1 MRRLFIATISL
12 VILFAFPLLYSQS
25 SKYEGKTVKKIIFEG
40 LKNTNEDDLLY
51 VIKTTVNYPLKAQE
65 IREDIKKIFKKGKFE
80 SITVE
85 IEEQE
90 GGVRLKFVCRERPVV
105 KEIKFKGTDEISET
119 DLLTAIPIK
128 EGGIIRKDYLEKS
141 VNAVKKKYDDEGL
154 FNAVVRYE
162 VKPVRSEADNAVR
175 VIFTVDEGE
184 EIKVRK
190 LAILGAKKI
199 GTKELLS
206 VMDTAEKG
214 LFKDGDFKRDAWE
227 QDKAKLLAY
236 YRQYGYLDAQIIGEN
251 IEYEWVNPEKKEKRG
266 IFITLKVSE
275 GDIYYFDKY
284 SVRIDGNEGKTVFRP
299 KELMKDFEQTKKGAV
314 FNDTTFQIDRQSISF
329 KYASKGYIFARVVPE
344 RAAEVREAAVK
355 GKKVKRKFV
364 AVEFVIEEGSQAY
377 VDMIIIKGN
386 KKTKDKVIRRE
397 IVIKEGEL
405 FDSRKLQ
412 LSREKVYNL
421 GFFKQVNIDV
431 RPGSREGYMNL
442 IVDVEE
448 QPTGTIS
455 LGGGYGTT
463 SGFSIFADVAEN
475 NLLGNGQRVGV
486 RFEYGPERTSI
497 SISFN
502 ERWLFNQPIGLS
514 TSIFYNLYNVK
525 SNQTV
530 FSSLASNA
538 LTGNQDEAN
547 YKREAIGYALGLS
560 YRFLDYHTIGASWSH
575 AFTKVKDPS
584 GNSSED
590 VYYSAGLGYQQKRS
604 VTVFLSHDSRDNYL
618 NPTKGALID
627 ISTNFTGGSVL
638 GGSDHYIK
646 INPEFSIYFSP
657 FHLPFLKSHP
667 CVFELRASGSFIVK
681 PFGSGAVD
689 RKQPRHSLVYYL
701 TAGESDLKDP
711 WLEPEDRLNIGGP
724 ETLRG
729 WDYYD
734 KKFPESWQNV
744 GLFHR
749 ILWGVEFRVPIHP
762 QMLWF
767 AVFFDAGSLWSDPFW
782 ERQLSRENLDIVAQD
797 LVTKDLLHI
806 QDFGKENILKYFKY
820 SYGFGFRIHFP
831 MMPRRF
837 WFVRK
842 LIYDGKFKSVGGL
855 TFQFAIGDMRF

>member
-1 MRRLFIATISL
+1 MRILTALILSLTITL
-12 VILFAFPLLYSQS
+12 AVFQALYPQP
-25 SKYEGKTVKKIIFEG
+25 SKYEGKPVKKILFEG
-40 LKNTNEDDLLY
+40 LKNANEDDLLY
-51 VIKTTVNYPLKAQE
+51 VMKTTAGYPLKAVE
-65 IREDIKKIFKKGKFE
+65 IREDIRKIFKKGNFE
-80 SITVE
+80 SIVVE
-85 IEEQE
+85 VEEYKD
-90 GGVRLKFVCRERPVV
+90 GVRVKFVCRERPVI
-105 KEIKFKGTDEISET
+105 KEIRYKGIDKVSES
-119 DLLTAIPIK
+119 DLTSAIPIK

-141 VNAVKKKYDDEGL
+141 VAAIKKKYDDEGL
-154 FNAVVRYE
+154 FNSVVRYE
-162 VKPVRSEADNAVR
+162 VKPYRAGEPSSVV
-175 VIFTVDEGE
+175 VKFIIDEGE
-184 EIKVRK
+184 EIKIRK
-190 LAILGAKKI
+190 LTVLGPKALS
-199 GTKELLS
+199 TKEVLS
-206 VMDTAEKG
+206 VMDTAEKS
-214 LFKDGDFKRDAWE
+214 LFKDGDFKKDVWE
-227 QDKAKLLAY
+227 QDKAKILAY
-236 YRQYGYLDAQIIGEN
+236 YRQYGYLDAEIVEESV
-251 IEYEWVNPEKKEKRG
+251 EYEWVNPEKKDKRG
-266 IFITLKVSE
+266 IFITLKISE
-275 GDIYYFDKY
+275 GDIYYFDRY
-284 SVRIDGNEGKTVFRP
+284 TVDIQGKPGETVFTA
-299 KELMKDFEQTKKGAV
+299 KELIKDFEQDRHGKV
-314 FNDTTFQIDRQSISF
+314 FNDTTFQMDRQNISF
-329 KYASKGYIFARVVPE
+329 KYASRGYIFARVVPDRTVTE
-344 RAAEVREAAVK
+344 RDVVVK
-355 GKKVKRKFV
+355 GKKIKRKFM
-364 AVEFVIEEGSQAY
+364 AINFVIEEGSQAY

-397 IVIKEGEL
+397 LVIREGDL

-475 NLLGNGQRVGV
+475 NLLGNGHRVGV

-497 SISFN
+497 TLSFA

-514 TSIFYNLYNVK
+514 TSVFYNLYNVK

-530 FSSLASNA
+530 FS
-538 LTGNQDEAN
+538 TIQQDEGS

-560 YRFLDYHTIGASWSH
+560 YRFLDYYTVGTSWSH

-584 GNSSED
+584 GNSTEE
-590 VYYSAGLGYQQKRS
+590 VFYSTKLGYQEKRS
-604 VTVFLSHDSRDNYL
+604 VTVFLAHDSRDNYL
-618 NPTKGALID
+618 NPTRGFNID
-627 ISTNFTGGSVL
+627 VSANFTGGSVL
-638 GGSDHYIK
+638 GGSDHYVK
-646 INPEFSIYFSP
+646 ITPEIYFYFSP
-657 FHLPFLKSHP
+657 FHIPFLKSHP

-681 PFGSGAVD
+681 PLGSAQVN
-689 RKQPRHSLVYYL
+689 RRQPLHSNFYYL
-701 TAGESDLKDP
+701 SRGQWDLRDP

-749 ILWGVEFRVPIHP
+749 ILYGAEFRVPIHP

-782 ERQLSRENLDIVAQD
+782 EKQLSLDNQKIVAQD
-797 LVTKDLLHI
+797 LFTKDLARI
-806 QDFGKENILKYFKY
+806 QRFDKINLLSYFKY
-820 SYGFGFRIHFP
+820 SYGFGFRIQIP
-831 MMPRRF
+831 MMPLRF
-837 WFVRK
+837 WFGRK
-842 LIYDGKFKSVGGL
+842 LIYSGGRFKSVGGL

>member
-1 MRRLFIATISL
+1 MRKLFIATISIL
-12 VILFAFPLLYSQS
+12 ILFTFPVLYSQA
-25 SKYEGKTVKKIIFEG
+25 SKYEGKKVKKIFFEG
-40 LKNTNEDDLLY
+40 LKNANEDDLLY
-51 VIKTTVNYPLKAQE
+51 QIKTTVNYPLKAHE
-65 IREDIKKIFKKGKFE
+65 IREDIRKIFKKGNFE

-90 GGVRLKFVCRERPVV
+90 GGVYLKFVCKERPVV
-105 KEIKFKGTDEISET
+105 RDIKFKGTDEISES
-119 DLLTAIPIK
+119 DLVSAIPIK

-141 VNAVKKKYDDEGL
+141 VNAIKKKYDDEGL
-154 FNAVVRYE
+154 FNAVIRYE
-162 VKPVRSEADNAVR
+162 VKPVKTDSDNAVR
-175 VIFTVDEGE
+175 LVFTIDEGE

-190 LAILGAKKI
+190 LSLLGAKKL

-206 VMDTAEKG
+206 VMDTSEKS
-214 LFKDGDFKRDAWE
+214 LFKDGDFKRDVWE
-227 QDKAKLLAY
+227 QDKSKLLAY
-236 YRQYGYLDAQIIGEN
+236 YRQYGYLDAQIIGESV
-251 IEYEWVNPEKKEKRG
+251 EYEWVNPEKKDKRG
-266 IFITLKVSE
+266 IFITLKMGE

-284 SVRIDGNEGKTVFRP
+284 SVRIEGKPGETVFTP
-299 KELMKDFEQTKKGAV
+299 KELMKDFEQTRQGVV
-314 FNDTTFQIDRQSISF
+314 FNDTTFQMDRQSISF
-329 KYASKGYIFARVVPE
+329 RYASRGYIFARVVPNRTVEE
-344 RAAEVREAAVK
+344 REVVVW

-364 AVEFVIEEGSQAY
+364 AIEFVIEEGTQAY

-397 IVIKEGEL
+397 IVIKEGDL

-497 SISFN
+497 SVSFN
-502 ERWLFNQPIGLS
+502 ERWLFNQPIGLN

-530 FSSLASNA
+530 FSSQYSSITKNESQA
-538 LTGNQDEAN
+538 E

-575 AFTKVKDPS
+575 AFTRVKDPS

-590 VYYSAGLGYQQKRS
+590 VYYSMRLGYQQKRS
-604 VTVFLSHDSRDNYL
+604 VTLFIAHDSRDNYM
-618 NPTKGALID
+618 NPTRGASID
-627 ISTNFTGGSVL
+627 FSANFTGGNVL
-638 GGSDHYIK
+638 GGSDHFIK
-646 INPEFSIYFSP
+646 LSPEFAVYFSP

-667 CVFELRASGSFIVK
+667 CVFEFRASGSFIVK
-681 PFGSGAVD
+681 PFGSGQVD
-689 RKQPRHSLVYYL
+689 RKQPRHSTFYYL
-701 TAGESDLKDP
+701 TGGESDLKDP
-711 WLEPEDRLNIGGP
+711 WLEPEDRLNLGGP

-734 KKFPESWQNV
+734 KKFPKSWQNV

-749 ILWGVEFRVPIHP
+749 ILYGVEFRVPIHP
-762 QMLWF
+762 QMLWI
-767 AVFFDAGSLWSDPFW
+767 ALFFDAGSLWSDPFW
-782 ERQLSRENLDIVAQD
+782 EKQLSLENQKIVAQD
-797 LVTKDLLHI
+797 LLTKDLLHI

-820 SYGFGFRIHFP
+820 SYGFGFRIQIP
-831 MMPRRF
+831 MMPLRF
-837 WFVRK
+837 WFGRK
-842 LIYDGKFKSVGGL
+842 MIYDGKFKSIGGF
-855 TFQFAIGDMRF
+855 TFQFAMGDMRF

>member
-1 MRRLFIATISL
+1 MRKLSIAIISFL
-12 VILFAFPLLYSQS
+12 ILLSFPLLHSQS
-25 SKYEGKTVKKIIFEG
+25 SKYEGKTVKKIFFEG
-40 LKNTNEDDLLY
+40 LNNTNEDDLLY
-51 VIKTTVNYPLKAQE
+51 LIKTTVGYPLKARE
-65 IREDIKKIFKKGKFE
+65 IREDIKKIFKKGNFE
-80 SITVE
+80 SIVVE

-90 GGVRLKFVCRERPVV
+90 GGIRLKFVCKERPVIR
-105 KEIKFKGTDEISET
+105 EIKFKGTDEISET
-119 DLLTAIPIK
+119 DLTSVIPLK

-141 VNAVKKKYDDEGL
+141 VSAIKKKYDEEGL
-154 FNAVVRYE
+154 FNAVIRYE
-162 VKPVRSEADNAVR
+162 VKPVRNEADNAVR
-175 VIFTVDEGE
+175 VVFTIDEGE
-184 EIKVRK
+184 EILVRK
-190 LAILGAKKI
+190 LTILGAKKI
-199 GTKELLS
+199 STRELLS
-206 VMDTAEKG
+206 VMDTSEKG
-214 LFKDGDFKRDAWE
+214 LFKDGEFKRDTWE

-236 YRQYGYLDAQIIGEN
+236 YRQYGYLDAQIIGES

-284 SVRIDGNEGKTVFRP
+284 SIRIEGTEGDTVYTS
-299 KELMKDFEQTKKGAV
+299 KELMKDFEQTKSGKV
-314 FNDTTFQIDRQSISF
+314 FNDTTFQMDRQSISF

-344 RAAEVREAAVK
+344 RTVTEREAVVK
-355 GKKVKRKFV
+355 GKKVTRKFV

-386 KKTKDKVIRRE
+386 KKTKDRVIRRE
-397 IVIKEGEL
+397 ILIKEGEL

-475 NLLGNGQRVGV
+475 NLLGNGHRVGV

-497 SISFN
+497 SISFA
-502 ERWLFNQPIGLS
+502 ERWLFNQPIGLN
-514 TSIFYNLYNVK
+514 TSIFYNLYNVR

-530 FSSLASNA
+530 FSSLTSS
-538 LTGNQDEAN
+538 LIGNTEEAE

-560 YRFLDYHTIGASWSH
+560 YRFLDYYTIGTSWSH
-575 AFTKVKDPS
+575 AFTKLKDPS

-604 VTVFLSHDSRDNYL
+604 ITVFMAHDSRDNYL

-627 ISTNFTGGSVL
+627 LSANFTGGNVL

-646 INPEFSIYFSP
+646 ITPEVSIYFSP
-657 FHLPFLKSHP
+657 FHIPFLKSHP
-667 CVFELRASGSFIVK
+667 CVFELRASGSFIVR

-701 TAGESDLKDP
+701 TRGESDLKDP

-749 ILWGVEFRVPIHP
+749 ILYGVEFRVPIHP

-782 ERQLSRENLDIVAQD
+782 ERQLSSDNLKIVYQD

-820 SYGFGFRIHFP
+820 SYGFGFRIQIP
-831 MMPRRF
+831 MMPLRF
-837 WFVRK
+837 WFGRK

>member
-1 MRRLFIATISL
+1 MRILPVIILSL
-12 VILFAFPLLYSQS
+12 AITLVTSQALYPQP
-25 SKYEGKTVKKIIFEG
+25 SKYEGKMVKKILFQG
-40 LKNTNEDDLLY
+40 LKNASEDDLIY
-51 VIKTTVNYPLKAQE
+51 VMKTTVGYPLKALE
-65 IREDIKKIFKKGKFE
+65 IRADIKKIFKKGNFE
-80 SITVE
+80 SIVVE
-85 IEEQE
+85 VEEYKD
-90 GGVRLKFVCRERPVV
+90 GVRLRFVCRERPVI
-105 KEIKFKGTDEISET
+105 KEIRFKGIDKVSES
-119 DLLTAIPIK
+119 DLTSAIPIK
-128 EGGIIRKDYLEKS
+128 EGGTIRKDYLEKS
-141 VNAVKKKYDDEGL
+141 VAAIKKKYDDEGL
-154 FNAVVRYE
+154 FNSVIRYE
-162 VKPVRSEADNAVR
+162 VKPARAGDQSS
-175 VIFTVDEGE
+175 VIVKFIIDEGE
-184 EIKVRK
+184 EIKIRK
-190 LAILGAKKI
+190 LTVLGPKALN
-199 GTKELLS
+199 TKEVLS
-206 VMDTAEKG
+206 VMETAEKS
-214 LFKDGDFKRDAWE
+214 LFKDGDFKRDVWE
-227 QDKAKLLAY
+227 QDKAKVLAY
-236 YRQYGYLDAQIIGEN
+236 YRQYGYLDAQIVEESV
-251 IEYEWVNPEKKEKRG
+251 EYEWVNPEKKDKRG
-266 IFITLKVSE
+266 IFITLKISE

-284 SVRIDGNEGKTVFRP
+284 SVQIQGSKPGETVFKP
-299 KELMKDFEQTKKGAV
+299 KELMKDFEQTRSGKV
-314 FNDTTFQIDRQSISF
+314 FNDTTFQMDRQGISF
-329 KYASKGYIFARVVPE
+329 KYASKGYIFARVVPNRTVTE
-344 RAAEVREAAVK
+344 RDVVVK
-355 GKKVKRKFV
+355 GKTVKRKYV
-364 AVEFVIEEGSQAY
+364 AINFEIEEGNQAY
-377 VDMIIIKGN
+377 VDMIIVKGN

-397 IVIKEGEL
+397 LVIKEGDL

-475 NLLGNGQRVGV
+475 NLLGNGHRVGV

-497 SISFN
+497 TLSFA
-502 ERWLFNQPIGLS
+502 ERWLLNQPIGLN

-530 FSSLASNA
+530 FTNIE
-538 LTGNQDEAN
+538 NEAT

-560 YRFLDYHTIGASWSH
+560 YRFLDYYTVGTSWSH

-584 GNSSED
+584 GNSSEE
-590 VYYSAGLGYQQKRS
+590 VMYSAKQGYQEKRS
-604 VTVFLSHDSRDNYL
+604 ITVFLAHDSRDNYL
-618 NPTKGALID
+618 NPTKGFNID
-627 ISTNFTGGSVL
+627 LAANFTGGGVL

-646 INPEFSIYFSP
+646 ITPEIYFYFSP

-681 PFGSGAVD
+681 PFGSGQVN
-689 RKQPRHSLVYYL
+689 RKQPTHSKFYYL
-701 TAGESDLKDP
+701 SRMQGDLRDP

-749 ILWGVEFRVPIHP
+749 ILYGAEFRVPIHP

-782 ERQLSRENLDIVAQD
+782 EQQLSLDNQKIVAQD
-797 LVTKDLLHI
+797 LYTKDLARI
-806 QDFGKENILKYFKY
+806 QRFNKTNILSYFKY
-820 SYGFGFRIHFP
+820 SYGFGFRIQIP
-831 MMPRRF
+831 MMPLRF
-837 WFVRK
+837 WFGRK
-842 LIYDGKFKSVGGL
+842 LIYNGKFKSVGGL

>member
-1 MRRLFIATISL
+1 MLA
-12 VILFAFPLLYSQS
+12 AFQALYPQP
-25 SKYEGKTVKKIIFEG
+25 SKYEGKLVKKILFQGI
-40 LKNTNEDDLLY
+40 KNANEDDLLY
-51 VIKTTVNYPLKAQE
+51 VMKTTVGYPLKAVE
-65 IREDIKKIFKKGKFE
+65 IREDIKKIFKKGNFE
-80 SITVE
+80 SIVVE
-85 IEEQE
+85 VEEYMD
-90 GGVRLKFVCRERPVV
+90 GVRLRFICRERPVI
-105 KEIKFKGTDEISET
+105 KEIRFKGIDKVSET
-119 DLLTAIPIK
+119 DLTSAIPIK
-128 EGGIIRKDYLEKS
+128 EGGTIRKDYLEKS
-141 VNAVKKKYDDEGL
+141 VAAIKKKYDEEGL
-154 FNAVVRYE
+154 FNSVIRYE
-162 VKPVRSEADNAVR
+162 VKPYRAGDPSSVV
-175 VIFTVDEGE
+175 VKFIIDEGE

-190 LAILGAKKI
+190 LTVLGPKALN
-199 GTKELLS
+199 TKEVLS
-206 VMDTAEKG
+206 VMDTAEKS
-214 LFKDGDFKRDAWE
+214 LFKDGDFKKDVWE
-227 QDKAKLLAY
+227 QDKAKVLAY
-236 YRQYGYLDAQIIGEN
+236 YRQYGYLDAQIAEES
-251 IEYEWVNPEKKEKRG
+251 IEYEWVNPEKKDKRG
-266 IFITLKVSE
+266 IFITLKISE
-275 GDIYYFDKY
+275 GDIYYFDRY
-284 SVRIDGNEGKTVFRP
+284 TVDIQGKPGETVFTAR
-299 KELMKDFEQTKKGAV
+299 ELMKDFEQDTTGKV
-314 FNDTTFQIDRQSISF
+314 FNDTTFQMDRQNISF
-329 KYASKGYIFARVVPE
+329 KYASKGYIFARVVPNRIVTE
-344 RAAEVREAAVK
+344 REVVEK
-355 GKKVKRKFV
+355 GKKVKRKFM
-364 AVEFVIEEGSQAY
+364 AINFVIEEGNQAY

-397 IVIKEGEL
+397 LVIREGDL

-475 NLLGNGQRVGV
+475 NLLGNGHRVGV

-497 SISFN
+497 TLSFA

-514 TSIFYNLYNVK
+514 TSVFYNLYNVK

-530 FSSLASNA
+530 FSS
-538 LTGNQDEAN
+538 TQEDEGN

-560 YRFLDYHTIGASWSH
+560 YRFLDYYTVGTSWSH

-584 GNSSED
+584 GNSTEE
-590 VYYSAGLGYQQKRS
+590 VFYSAKLGYQEKRS
-604 VTVFLSHDSRDNYL
+604 ITVFLAHDSRDNYL
-618 NPTKGALID
+618 NPTRGFNID
-627 ISTNFTGGSVL
+627 VSANFTGGNVL

-646 INPEFSIYFSP
+646 ITPEIYFYFSP
-657 FHLPFLKSHP
+657 FHIPFLKSHP

-681 PFGSGAVD
+681 PFGSGQVN
-689 RKQPRHSLVYYL
+689 RRQPLHSNFYYL
-701 TAGESDLKDP
+701 SRGQWDLRDP

-749 ILWGVEFRVPIHP
+749 ILYGAEFRVPIHP

-782 ERQLSRENLDIVAQD
+782 EKQLSLDNQKIVAQD
-797 LVTKDLLHI
+797 LFTRDLARI
-806 QDFGKENILKYFKY
+806 QRFDKVNLLSYFKY
-820 SYGFGFRIHFP
+820 SYGFGFRIQIP
-831 MMPRRF
+831 MMPLRF
-837 WFVRK
+837 WFGRK
-842 LIYDGKFKSVGGL
+842 LIYSGGRFKSVGGL